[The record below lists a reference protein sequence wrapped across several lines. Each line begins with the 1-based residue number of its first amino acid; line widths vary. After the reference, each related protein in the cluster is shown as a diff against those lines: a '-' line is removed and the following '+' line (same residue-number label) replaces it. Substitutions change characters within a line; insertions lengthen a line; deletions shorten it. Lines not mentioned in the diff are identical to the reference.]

1 MAATFRAAASQQ
13 ESENHRLLRS
23 SPKIGS
29 STAELSSVL
38 IGVAPTTAR
47 RLAAGATTIRAPRRT
62 SIYTQGDKST
72 GLYVVISGM
81 VKLSL
86 SLPDLEERVIA
97 LHGPGAWFGE
107 GALLLDQPH
116 LVTATSL
123 EDSKLA
129 HIPSPAVLRCLRQD
143 KTFALRLLA
152 ETLRRL
158 RAAML
163 DSTAAGWSSAR
174 QRVIG
179 FLLDKTA
186 TAQRLKDQITIELPA
201 AKQVVASRLNLTP
214 ETLSRVFRELSR
226 DGLVI
231 VDGLRI
237 LIPSMGRLQAIHEE
251 GDGVRKKGY

>member
-1 MAATFRAAASQQ
+1 
-13 ESENHRLLRS
+13 
-23 SPKIGS
+23 
-29 STAELSSVL
+29 
-38 IGVAPTTAR
+38 
-47 RLAAGATTIRAPRRT
+47 
-62 SIYTQGDKST
+62 
-72 GLYVVISGM
+72 M

-86 SLPDLEERVIA
+86 SLPGLEERVIA

-107 GALLLDQPH
+107 GALLLDEPH